1 MDPGVNSRLDK
12 RESQSPIPRPA
23 ALARRGSACDR
34 PARYDPE
41 KISPPPPVPSSKK
54 TRFYWIG
61 KVARPE
67 GFEPPTFW
75 FVARF

>member
-41 KISPPPPVPSSKK
+41 KISPPLLSLRLKKLVFIGLERWRARRDSNPRPSGS
-54 TRFYWIG
+54 
-61 KVARPE
+61 
-67 GFEPPTFW
+67 
-75 FVARF
+75 